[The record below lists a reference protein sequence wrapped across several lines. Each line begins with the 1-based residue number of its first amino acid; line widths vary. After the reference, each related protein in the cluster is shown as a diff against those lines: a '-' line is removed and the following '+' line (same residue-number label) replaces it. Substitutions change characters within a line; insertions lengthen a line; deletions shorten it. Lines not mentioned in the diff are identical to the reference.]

1 MRISTPAGSFHAPKH
16 EADRVQAMDDA
27 ELLAAV
33 KVDGMVDPF
42 ALTEA
47 VTRGIWRDER
57 PARAGGIAHQMQ
69 RMGA

>member
-27 ELLAAV
+27 ELLDAIHV
-33 KVDGMVDPF
+33 GGMVDPF

-47 VTRGIWRDER
+47 VTRGIWRDKR
-57 PARAGGIAHQMQ
+57 LARAGGIAHQLK